1 MMTLLCKQKALYIK
15 ACVIANGI
23 TDSQGDTLQTTDIKK
38 IFTSFNNQ
46 DNFEL
51 NHNNIP
57 INEVSLIENYINATD
72 EKIGNLIVPKG
83 SWLVVIRVD
92 NPEIKKLILNN
103 EIQGI
108 SLYNYVG
115 EKCKANL
122 NGTVRYQDIIDKECV
137 IPVFISFVE
146 QGANGYPLHVMD
158 YETYIQKSKKV
169 KFMDFKEFIDGLKG
183 LIKQAEEVEPVK
195 DEKEEEPMTDEK
207 ENKKEDSTKEPVTE
221 KETDKKGS
229 NDKPVIEKEDKI
241 DEKPVTENTEEKP
254 MEKEPSIKELM
265 DRITALENK
274 IDEIYKEK
282 ILDDAD
288 DIVEETIA
296 PKIVKSEKELNIRE
310 PVKVSN
316 YYEMTNRDPV
326 TGKKIRK

>member
-23 TDSQGDTLQTTDIKK
+23 TDSQGDTLETTDIKK

-46 DNFEL
+46 DSFEL

-92 NPEIKKLILNN
+92 NPEIKKLILQN

-183 LIKQAEEVEPVK
+183 LIKQAEEVEPTNDK
-195 DEKEEEPMTDEK
+195 KEEPVTDEK
-207 ENKKEDSTKEPVTE
+207 ETKKDDKPVIE
-221 KETDKKGS
+221 KECKTDKE
-229 NDKPVIEKEDKI
+229 PVIEKEDKI
-241 DEKPVTENTEEKP
+241 DEKPVTENTEEP

-274 IDEIYKEK
+274 IDEIYKEEV
-282 ILDDAD
+282 IDNDDKT
-288 DIVEETIA
+288 VEETIA

>member
-1 MMTLLCKQKALYIK
+1 M
-15 ACVIANGI
+15 
-23 TDSQGDTLQTTDIKK
+23 
-38 IFTSFNNQ
+38 
-46 DNFEL
+46 
-51 NHNNIP
+51 
-57 INEVSLIENYINATD
+57 SLIENYINATD

-92 NPEIKKLILNN
+92 NPEIKKLILQN

-183 LIKQAEEVEPVK
+183 LIKQAEEVEPT
-195 DEKEEEPMTDEK
+195 KENTKETEPMTDEK
-207 ENKKEDSTKEPVTE
+207 ETKKENSTEE
-221 KETDKKGS
+221 
-229 NDKPVIEKEDKI
+229 PVIEKEDKPG
-241 DEKPVTENTEEKP
+241 EEPVTENTEEP
-254 MEKEPSIKELM
+254 IENEPSIKELM
-265 DRITALENK
+265 DRIEALETK
-274 IDEIYKEK
+274 IDEIYKEEVIDKDDDK
-282 ILDDAD
+282 ID
-288 DIVEETIA
+288 EETIA

-326 TGKKIRK
+326 TVFTECFLLNYSKQN

>member
-183 LIKQAEEVEPVK
+183 LIKQAEEVEPANDKKEEPVT
-195 DEKEEEPMTDEK
+195 DEKEE
-207 ENKKEDSTKEPVTE
+207 PVTADE
-221 KETDKKGS
+221 KETDKKVS
-229 NDKPVIEKEDKI
+229 TDEPVIEKEDKI
-241 DEKPVTENTEEKP
+241 SEEPVTENTEEP
-254 MEKEPSIKELM
+254 MENEPSIKELM
-265 DRITALENK
+265 DRIEALETK
-274 IDEIYKEK
+274 IDEIYKEEV
-282 ILDDAD
+282 IDDD
-288 DIVEETIA
+288 EKMVEETIA

>member
-23 TDSQGDTLQTTDIKK
+23 TDSQGDTLETTDIKK

-92 NPEIKKLILNN
+92 NPEIKKLILQN

-183 LIKQAEEVEPVK
+183 LIKQAEEVEPTN
-195 DEKEEEPMTDEK
+195 D
-207 ENKKEDSTKEPVTE
+207 KKEEPVTDE
-221 KETDKKGS
+221 KETDKKVS
-229 NDKPVIEKEDKI
+229 NDEPVIEKEDKI
-241 DEKPVTENTEEKP
+241 DEKPVTENTEEP
-254 MEKEPSIKELM
+254 MEKEPSIKELL

-274 IDEIYKEK
+274 IDEIYKEEV
-282 ILDDAD
+282 IDDEKN
-288 DIVEETIA
+288 VEETIA

>member
-72 EKIGNLIVPKG
+72 EKIGNLIVPRG

-92 NPEIKKLILNN
+92 NPEIKKLILQN

-183 LIKQAEEVEPVK
+183 LIKQAEEVEPAN
-195 DEKEEEPMTDEK
+195 D
-207 ENKKEDSTKEPVTE
+207 KKEEPVTDE
-221 KETDKKGS
+221 KETDKKVS
-229 NDKPVIEKEDKI
+229 NDEPVIEKECKTDKEPVIEKEDKI
-241 DEKPVTENTEEKP
+241 DNEPVTENTEEKP
-254 MEKEPSIKELM
+254 MENEPSIKELM

-282 ILDDAD
+282 IIDDAD

>member
-92 NPEIKKLILNN
+92 NPEIKKLILQN

-183 LIKQAEEVEPVK
+183 LIKQAEEVEPT
-195 DEKEEEPMTDEK
+195 KENTEETEPMTDEK
-207 ENKKEDSTKEPVTE
+207 ENKKEDSTKEPV
-221 KETDKKGS
+221 
-229 NDKPVIEKEDKI
+229 IEKEDKI
-241 DEKPVTENTEEKP
+241 SEEPVTENTEEKP
-254 MEKEPSIKELM
+254 MENEPSIKELM
-265 DRITALENK
+265 DRITALETK

-282 ILDDAD
+282 IIDDAD

>member
-23 TDSQGDTLQTTDIKK
+23 TDSQGDTLETTDIKK

-92 NPEIKKLILNN
+92 NPEIKKLILQN

-183 LIKQAEEVEPVK
+183 LIKQAEEVEPTNDK
-195 DEKEEEPMTDEK
+195 KEEPMTDEK
-207 ENKKEDSTKEPVTE
+207 ETKKEDKPVIE
-221 KETDKKGS
+221 KECKTDE
-229 NDKPVIEKEDKI
+229 KPVIEKEDKI
-241 DEKPVTENTEEKP
+241 NEKPVTENTEEKP
-254 MEKEPSIKELM
+254 MENEPSIKELM
-265 DRITALENK
+265 DRITALETK
-274 IDEIYKEK
+274 IDEIYKKEVIDDDEK
-282 ILDDAD
+282 
-288 DIVEETIA
+288 IVEETIA

>member
-23 TDSQGDTLQTTDIKK
+23 TDSQGDTLETTDIKK

-92 NPEIKKLILNN
+92 NPEIKKLILQN

-195 DEKEEEPMTDEK
+195 DEKED
-207 ENKKEDSTKEPVTE
+207 PVTDE
-221 KETDKKGS
+221 KETDKKVS
-229 NDKPVIEKEDKI
+229 TKEPVIEKECKT
-241 DEKPVTENTEEKP
+241 DEEPVIEKAEEEP
-254 MEKEPSIKELM
+254 MENEPSIKELM

-274 IDEIYKEK
+274 IDEIYKEEV
-282 ILDDAD
+282 IDDD
-288 DIVEETIA
+288 NKTTDETIA

>member
-92 NPEIKKLILNN
+92 NPEIKKLILQN

-183 LIKQAEEVEPVK
+183 LIKQAEEVEPANDK
-195 DEKEEEPMTDEK
+195 KEEPVTDEK
-207 ENKKEDSTKEPVTE
+207 ENKKEEVSTKE
-221 KETDKKGS
+221 
-229 NDKPVIEKEDKI
+229 PVIEKEDKI
-241 DEKPVTENTEEKP
+241 NNEPVTENTEEKP
-254 MEKEPSIKELM
+254 IEKEPSIKELM
-265 DRITALENK
+265 DRITALETK

-282 ILDDAD
+282 IIDDAD

>member
-72 EKIGNLIVPKG
+72 EKIGNLIVPRG

-92 NPEIKKLILNN
+92 NPEIKKLILKN

-183 LIKQAEEVEPVK
+183 LIKQAEEVEPT
-195 DEKEEEPMTDEK
+195 KETEPVTDEK
-207 ENKKEDSTKEPVTE
+207 ETKKDDKPVIE
-221 KETDKKGS
+221 KECKTDEE
-229 NDKPVIEKEDKI
+229 PVIEKEDKI
-241 DEKPVTENTEEKP
+241 DEKPVTENTEEP
-254 MEKEPSIKELM
+254 MENEPSIKELM

-274 IDEIYKEK
+274 IDEIYKEEV
-282 ILDDAD
+282 IDDD
-288 DIVEETIA
+288 DKTTEETIA

>member
-195 DEKEEEPMTDEK
+195 DEKEE
-207 ENKKEDSTKEPVTE
+207 PVTDE
-221 KETDKKGS
+221 KETDKKVS
-229 NDKPVIEKEDKI
+229 NEEPVIEKEDKI

-254 MEKEPSIKELM
+254 MENEPSIKELM
-265 DRITALENK
+265 DRITALETK
-274 IDEIYKEK
+274 IDEIYKEEV
-282 ILDDAD
+282 IDNDDKTTD
-288 DIVEETIA
+288 ETIA

>member
-23 TDSQGDTLQTTDIKK
+23 TDSQGDTLETTDIKK

-183 LIKQAEEVEPVK
+183 LIKQAEEVEPAN
-195 DEKEEEPMTDEK
+195 DKEEEPMTDEK
-207 ENKKEDSTKEPVTE
+207 ETDKKVSTKE
-221 KETDKKGS
+221 
-229 NDKPVIEKEDKI
+229 PVIEKEDKI

-265 DRITALENK
+265 DRITALETK
-274 IDEIYKEK
+274 IDEIYKKEVIDK
-282 ILDDAD
+282 DDD
-288 DIVEETIA
+288 DKTTDETIA

>member
-72 EKIGNLIVPKG
+72 EKIGNLIVPSG

-92 NPEIKKLILNN
+92 NPEIKKLILNT

-183 LIKQAEEVEPVK
+183 LIKQAEEVEPAN
-195 DEKEEEPMTDEK
+195 D
-207 ENKKEDSTKEPVTE
+207 KKEEPVTDE
-221 KETDKKGS
+221 KETDKKVS
-229 NDKPVIEKEDKI
+229 TDEPVIEKEDKI
-241 DEKPVTENTEEKP
+241 SEEPVTENTEEP
-254 MEKEPSIKELM
+254 MENEPSIKELM
-265 DRITALENK
+265 DRIEALETK
-274 IDEIYKEK
+274 IDEIYKEEV
-282 ILDDAD
+282 IDDD
-288 DIVEETIA
+288 KIVEETIA

>member
-183 LIKQAEEVEPVK
+183 LIKQAEEVEPANDK
-195 DEKEEEPMTDEK
+195 KEEPVTDEK
-207 ENKKEDSTKEPVTE
+207 KEPVTADE
-221 KETDKKGS
+221 KETDKKVS
-229 NDKPVIEKEDKI
+229 TDEPVIEKEDKI
-241 DEKPVTENTEEKP
+241 SEEPVTENTEEP
-254 MEKEPSIKELM
+254 MENEPSIKELM
-265 DRITALENK
+265 DRIEALETK
-274 IDEIYKEK
+274 IDEIYKEEV
-282 ILDDAD
+282 IDDD
-288 DIVEETIA
+288 KIVEETIA

>member
-183 LIKQAEEVEPVK
+183 LIKQAEEVEPANDKKEEPVT
-195 DEKEEEPMTDEK
+195 DEKEE
-207 ENKKEDSTKEPVTE
+207 PVTADE
-221 KETDKKGS
+221 KETDKKVS
-229 NDKPVIEKEDKI
+229 TDEPVIEKEDKI
-241 DEKPVTENTEEKP
+241 SEEPVTENTEEKP
-254 MEKEPSIKELM
+254 MENEPSIKELM
-265 DRITALENK
+265 DRIEALETK
-274 IDEIYKEK
+274 INEIYKEEV
-282 ILDDAD
+282 IDDD
-288 DIVEETIA
+288 KIVEETIA

>member
-92 NPEIKKLILNN
+92 NPEIKKLILQN

-183 LIKQAEEVEPVK
+183 LIKQAEEVEPAN
-195 DEKEEEPMTDEK
+195 D
-207 ENKKEDSTKEPVTE
+207 KKEEPVTDE
-221 KETDKKGS
+221 KETDKKVS
-229 NDKPVIEKEDKI
+229 NDEPVIEKECKTDKEPVIEKEDKI

-254 MEKEPSIKELM
+254 MENEPSIKELM

-282 ILDDAD
+282 IIDDAD

>member
-72 EKIGNLIVPKG
+72 EKIGNLIVPRG

-183 LIKQAEEVEPVK
+183 LIKQAEEVEPANDK
-195 DEKEEEPMTDEK
+195 KEEPVTDEK
-207 ENKKEDSTKEPVTE
+207 ENKKEDSTKEPV
-221 KETDKKGS
+221 
-229 NDKPVIEKEDKI
+229 IEKEDKI
-241 DEKPVTENTEEKP
+241 DNEPVTENTEEP

-265 DRITALENK
+265 DRITALETK

-282 ILDDAD
+282 IIDDAD

>member
-72 EKIGNLIVPKG
+72 EKIGNLIVPRG

-92 NPEIKKLILNN
+92 NPEIKKLILQN

-183 LIKQAEEVEPVK
+183 LIKQAEEVEPANDK
-195 DEKEEEPMTDEK
+195 KEEPVTDEK
-207 ENKKEDSTKEPVTE
+207 ENKKEEDSTKEPV
-221 KETDKKGS
+221 
-229 NDKPVIEKEDKI
+229 IEKECKTD
-241 DEKPVTENTEEKP
+241 DEPTIEKAEEEP

-274 IDEIYKEK
+274 IDEIYKKEVIDK
-282 ILDDAD
+282 DDD
-288 DIVEETIA
+288 EIVEEPIA

>member
-92 NPEIKKLILNN
+92 NPEIKKLILQN

-183 LIKQAEEVEPVK
+183 LIKQAEEVEPVN
-195 DEKEEEPMTDEK
+195 DKETEPMTDEK
-207 ENKKEDSTKEPVTE
+207 ETKKDDKPVIE
-221 KETDKKGS
+221 KECKTDE
-229 NDKPVIEKEDKI
+229 KPVIEKEDKI
-241 DEKPVTENTEEKP
+241 DKPVTENTEEP
-254 MEKEPSIKELM
+254 MENEPSIKELM

-274 IDEIYKEK
+274 IDEIYKKEV
-282 ILDDAD
+282 IDDGEE
-288 DIVEETIA
+288 IVEEPIA

>member
-92 NPEIKKLILNN
+92 NPEIKKLILQN

-183 LIKQAEEVEPVK
+183 LIKQAEEVEPT
-195 DEKEEEPMTDEK
+195 KENSNETEPMTDEK
-207 ENKKEDSTKEPVTE
+207 EPKKDDKPVIE
-221 KETDKKGS
+221 KECKTDKE
-229 NDKPVIEKEDKI
+229 PVIEKEDKI
-241 DEKPVTENTEEKP
+241 DEKPVTENTEEP
-254 MEKEPSIKELM
+254 MENEPSIKELM
-265 DRITALENK
+265 DRITALETK
-274 IDEIYKEK
+274 IDEIYKEEV
-282 ILDDAD
+282 IDDD
-288 DIVEETIA
+288 KIVEETIA

>member
-23 TDSQGDTLQTTDIKK
+23 TDSQGDTLETTDIKK

-72 EKIGNLIVPKG
+72 EKIGNLIVPRG

-183 LIKQAEEVEPVK
+183 LIKQAEEVEPVNDK
-195 DEKEEEPMTDEK
+195 KEEPMTDEK
-207 ENKKEDSTKEPVTE
+207 E
-221 KETDKKGS
+221 TDKKVS
-229 NDKPVIEKEDKI
+229 NDEPVIEKECKTD
-241 DEKPVTENTEEKP
+241 DEPTIEKAEEEP
-254 MEKEPSIKELM
+254 MENEPSIKELM

-274 IDEIYKEK
+274 IDEIYKKEV
-282 ILDDAD
+282 IDDD
-288 DIVEETIA
+288 DKTVEETIA

>member
-183 LIKQAEEVEPVK
+183 LIKQAEEVEPT
-195 DEKEEEPMTDEK
+195 KENTEETEPVTDEK
-207 ENKKEDSTKEPVTE
+207 ETKKEDSTKEPV
-221 KETDKKGS
+221 
-229 NDKPVIEKEDKI
+229 IEKEDKI
-241 DEKPVTENTEEKP
+241 SEEPVTENTEEP
-254 MEKEPSIKELM
+254 MENEPSIKELM
-265 DRITALENK
+265 DRIEALETK
-274 IDEIYKEK
+274 IDEIYKEEVIDNDEK
-282 ILDDAD
+282 
-288 DIVEETIA
+288 IVEETIA

>member
-72 EKIGNLIVPKG
+72 EKIGNLIVPRG

-183 LIKQAEEVEPVK
+183 LIKQAEEVEPANDK
-195 DEKEEEPMTDEK
+195 KEEPVTDEK
-207 ENKKEDSTKEPVTE
+207 ENKKEDSTKEPV
-221 KETDKKGS
+221 
-229 NDKPVIEKEDKI
+229 IEKECKTD
-241 DEKPVTENTEEKP
+241 DEPTIEKAEEDEIKEP

-282 ILDDAD
+282 IIDDAD

>member
-1 MMTLLCKQKALYIK
+1 MTLLCKQKALYIK

-72 EKIGNLIVPKG
+72 EKIGNLIVPRG

-92 NPEIKKLILNN
+92 NPEIKKLILQN

-183 LIKQAEEVEPVK
+183 LIKQAEEVEPVNDK
-195 DEKEEEPMTDEK
+195 KEEPVTDEK
-207 ENKKEDSTKEPVTE
+207 ENKKEDSTKE
-221 KETDKKGS
+221 
-229 NDKPVIEKEDKI
+229 PVIEKEDKI

-265 DRITALENK
+265 DRITALETK

>member
-23 TDSQGDTLQTTDIKK
+23 TDSQGDTLETTDIKK

-183 LIKQAEEVEPVK
+183 LIKQAEEVEPANDK
-195 DEKEEEPMTDEK
+195 KEEPMTDEK
-207 ENKKEDSTKEPVTE
+207 ENKKEDSTKEPV
-221 KETDKKGS
+221 
-229 NDKPVIEKEDKI
+229 IEKEDKI
-241 DEKPVTENTEEKP
+241 DNEPVTENTEEP

-282 ILDDAD
+282 IIDDAD

>member
-103 EIQGI
+103 EIQAI

-183 LIKQAEEVEPVK
+183 LIKQAEEVEPANDKKEEPVT
-195 DEKEEEPMTDEK
+195 DEKEE
-207 ENKKEDSTKEPVTE
+207 PVTADE
-221 KETDKKGS
+221 KETDKKVS
-229 NDKPVIEKEDKI
+229 TDEPVIEKEDKI
-241 DEKPVTENTEEKP
+241 SEEPVTENTEEP
-254 MEKEPSIKELM
+254 MENEPSIKELM
-265 DRITALENK
+265 DRIEALENK
-274 IDEIYKEK
+274 IDEIYKEEV
-282 ILDDAD
+282 IDDD
-288 DIVEETIA
+288 KIVEENIA

>member
-23 TDSQGDTLQTTDIKK
+23 TDSQGDTLETTDIKK

-72 EKIGNLIVPKG
+72 EKIGNLIVPRG

-183 LIKQAEEVEPVK
+183 LIKQAEEVEPVNDK
-195 DEKEEEPMTDEK
+195 KEEPMTDEK
-207 ENKKEDSTKEPVTE
+207 E
-221 KETDKKGS
+221 TDKKVS
-229 NDKPVIEKEDKI
+229 NDEPVIEKEDKI
-241 DEKPVTENTEEKP
+241 SEEPVTENTEEP
-254 MEKEPSIKELM
+254 MENEPTIKELM

-282 ILDDAD
+282 IIDDAD

>member
-72 EKIGNLIVPKG
+72 EKIGNLIVPRG

-183 LIKQAEEVEPVK
+183 LIKQAEEVEPT
-195 DEKEEEPMTDEK
+195 KENTKETEPMTDEK
-207 ENKKEDSTKEPVTE
+207 ENKKDDKPVIE
-221 KETDKKGS
+221 KECKTDKE
-229 NDKPVIEKEDKI
+229 PVIEKEDKI
-241 DEKPVTENTEEKP
+241 DNEPVTENTEEKP

-274 IDEIYKEK
+274 IDEIYKEEV
-282 ILDDAD
+282 IDDD
-288 DIVEETIA
+288 NKTTDETIA

>member
-23 TDSQGDTLQTTDIKK
+23 TDSQGDTLETTDIKK

-46 DNFEL
+46 DSFEL

-72 EKIGNLIVPKG
+72 EKIGNLTVPKG

-122 NGTVRYQDIIDKECV
+122 KGTVRYQDIIDKECV
-137 IPVFISFVE
+137 IPLFISFVE

-183 LIKQAEEVEPVK
+183 LIKQAEEVEPTNDK
-195 DEKEEEPMTDEK
+195 KEEPMTDEK
-207 ENKKEDSTKEPVTE
+207 ETKKEDKPVIE
-221 KETDKKGS
+221 KECKTDE
-229 NDKPVIEKEDKI
+229 KPVIEKEDKI
-241 DEKPVTENTEEKP
+241 SEKPVTENTEEKP
-254 MEKEPSIKELM
+254 IENEPSVKELM

-274 IDEIYKEK
+274 IDEICKEK
-282 ILDDAD
+282 IIDDAD
-288 DIVEETIA
+288 DIAEETIA

>member
-72 EKIGNLIVPKG
+72 EKIGNLIVPRG

-92 NPEIKKLILNN
+92 NPEIKKLILQN

-183 LIKQAEEVEPVK
+183 LIKQAEEVEPT
-195 DEKEEEPMTDEK
+195 KENSNETEPVTDEK
-207 ENKKEDSTKEPVTE
+207 ETKKDDKPVIE
-221 KETDKKGS
+221 KECKTDKE
-229 NDKPVIEKEDKI
+229 PVIEKEDKI
-241 DEKPVTENTEEKP
+241 DNEPVTENTEEP
-254 MEKEPSIKELM
+254 MENEPSIKELM

-274 IDEIYKEK
+274 IDEIYKEEVIDK
-282 ILDDAD
+282 DDD
-288 DIVEETIA
+288 EIVEEPIA

>member
-1 MMTLLCKQKALYIK
+1 MTLLCKQKALYIK

-23 TDSQGDTLQTTDIKK
+23 TDSQGDTLETTDIKK

-46 DNFEL
+46 DSFEL

-92 NPEIKKLILNN
+92 NPEIKKLILQN

-137 IPVFISFVE
+137 IPIFISFVE

-183 LIKQAEEVEPVK
+183 LIKQAEEVEPT
-195 DEKEEEPMTDEK
+195 KENSNETEPMT
-207 ENKKEDSTKEPVTE
+207 NE
-221 KETDKKGS
+221 KETKKDDKPVIEKECKT
-229 NDKPVIEKEDKI
+229 DEEPVIEKEDKI
-241 DEKPVTENTEEKP
+241 NEKPVTENTEEP

-282 ILDDAD
+282 IIDDAD
-288 DIVEETIA
+288 DIVEESIA

>member
-92 NPEIKKLILNN
+92 NPEIKKLILQN

-183 LIKQAEEVEPVK
+183 LIKQAEEVEPANDK
-195 DEKEEEPMTDEK
+195 KEEPVTDEK
-207 ENKKEDSTKEPVTE
+207 EPKKDDKPVIE
-221 KETDKKGS
+221 KECKTDEE
-229 NDKPVIEKEDKI
+229 PVIEKEDKI
-241 DEKPVTENTEEKP
+241 DKPVTENTGEP

-265 DRITALENK
+265 DRLEALENK
-274 IDEIYKEK
+274 IDEIYKEEV
-282 ILDDAD
+282 IDNDDKTT
-288 DIVEETIA
+288 EETIA

>member
-1 MMTLLCKQKALYIK
+1 MTLLCKQKALYIK

-92 NPEIKKLILNN
+92 NPEIKKLILQN

-183 LIKQAEEVEPVK
+183 LIKQAEEVEPVN
-195 DEKEEEPMTDEK
+195 D
-207 ENKKEDSTKEPVTE
+207 KKEEPVTDE
-221 KETDKKGS
+221 KETDKKVS
-229 NDKPVIEKEDKI
+229 NDEPVIEKECKTDEEPVIEKEDKI
-241 DEKPVTENTEEKP
+241 DEKPVTENTEEP
-254 MEKEPSIKELM
+254 VENEPSIKELM

-274 IDEIYKEK
+274 IDEIYKEEV
-282 ILDDAD
+282 IDDD
-288 DIVEETIA
+288 EKKVEETIA

>member
-23 TDSQGDTLQTTDIKK
+23 TDSQGDTLETTDIKK

-72 EKIGNLIVPKG
+72 EKIGNLIVPRG

-183 LIKQAEEVEPVK
+183 LIKQAEEVEPT
-195 DEKEEEPMTDEK
+195 KENTKEPEPMTDEK
-207 ENKKEDSTKEPVTE
+207 ETKKDDKPVIE
-221 KETDKKGS
+221 KECKTDEE
-229 NDKPVIEKEDKI
+229 PVIEKEDKI
-241 DEKPVTENTEEKP
+241 DDKPVTENTEEP
-254 MEKEPSIKELM
+254 MENEPSIKELM

-274 IDEIYKEK
+274 IDEIYKEEV
-282 ILDDAD
+282 IDNDDKTT
-288 DIVEETIA
+288 EETIA

>member
-183 LIKQAEEVEPVK
+183 LIKQAEEVEPAN
-195 DEKEEEPMTDEK
+195 D
-207 ENKKEDSTKEPVTE
+207 KKEEPVTDE
-221 KETDKKGS
+221 KETDKKVS
-229 NDKPVIEKEDKI
+229 TDEPVIEKEDKI
-241 DEKPVTENTEEKP
+241 SEEPVTENTEEP

-265 DRITALENK
+265 DRIEALETK
-274 IDEIYKEK
+274 IDEIYKEEV
-282 ILDDAD
+282 IDDD
-288 DIVEETIA
+288 KIVEETIA

>member
-72 EKIGNLIVPKG
+72 EKIGNLIVPSG

-183 LIKQAEEVEPVK
+183 LIKQAEEVEPAN
-195 DEKEEEPMTDEK
+195 D
-207 ENKKEDSTKEPVTE
+207 KKEEPVTDE
-221 KETDKKGS
+221 KETDKKVS
-229 NDKPVIEKEDKI
+229 TDEPVIEKEDKI
-241 DEKPVTENTEEKP
+241 SEEPVTENTEEP
-254 MEKEPSIKELM
+254 MENEPSIKELM
-265 DRITALENK
+265 DRIEALETK
-274 IDEIYKEK
+274 IDEIYKEEV
-282 ILDDAD
+282 IDDD
-288 DIVEETIA
+288 KMVEETIA

>member
-23 TDSQGDTLQTTDIKK
+23 TDSQGDTLETTDIKK

-92 NPEIKKLILNN
+92 NPEIKKLILQN

-183 LIKQAEEVEPVK
+183 LIKQAEEVEPAN
-195 DEKEEEPMTDEK
+195 D
-207 ENKKEDSTKEPVTE
+207 KKEEPVTDE
-221 KETDKKGS
+221 KETDKKVS
-229 NDKPVIEKEDKI
+229 TDEQVIEKECKTDKEPVIEKEDKI
-241 DEKPVTENTEEKP
+241 DNEPVTENTEEP
-254 MEKEPSIKELM
+254 MEKEPSIKELI

-282 ILDDAD
+282 IIDDAD

>member
-1 MMTLLCKQKALYIK
+1 MTLLCKQKALYIK

-23 TDSQGDTLQTTDIKK
+23 TDSQGDTLETTDIKK

-195 DEKEEEPMTDEK
+195 DEKEEPVTDEK
-207 ENKKEDSTKEPVTE
+207 ETKKEEVPTKE
-221 KETDKKGS
+221 
-229 NDKPVIEKEDKI
+229 PVIEKEDKI
-241 DEKPVTENTEEKP
+241 DEKPVTENTEEP
-254 MEKEPSIKELM
+254 IENEPSIKELM
-265 DRITALENK
+265 DRIVALENK
-274 IDEIYKEK
+274 IDEIYKEEV
-282 ILDDAD
+282 IDNDDKTT
-288 DIVEETIA
+288 EETIA

>member
-92 NPEIKKLILNN
+92 NPEIKKLILQN

-183 LIKQAEEVEPVK
+183 LIKQAEEVEPANDK
-195 DEKEEEPMTDEK
+195 KEEPVTDEK
-207 ENKKEDSTKEPVTE
+207 ETKKDDKPVIE
-221 KETDKKGS
+221 KECKTDEE
-229 NDKPVIEKEDKI
+229 PVIEKEDKI
-241 DEKPVTENTEEKP
+241 DEKPVTENTGEP
-254 MEKEPSIKELM
+254 MENEPSIKELM

-274 IDEIYKEK
+274 IDEIYKEEV
-282 ILDDAD
+282 IDNDDKTT
-288 DIVEETIA
+288 EEPIA

>member
-23 TDSQGDTLQTTDIKK
+23 TDSQGDTLETTDIKK

-195 DEKEEEPMTDEK
+195 DEKEE
-207 ENKKEDSTKEPVTE
+207 PVTDE
-221 KETDKKGS
+221 KETDKKVS
-229 NDKPVIEKEDKI
+229 NDEPVIEKECKT
-241 DEKPVTENTEEKP
+241 DEEPVIEKAEEP

-274 IDEIYKEK
+274 IDEIYKEEV
-282 ILDDAD
+282 IDDD
-288 DIVEETIA
+288 NKTTDETIA